1 MSREFN
7 VKKFTK
13 NKALTTKDMIK
24 FLLPFEPTQKIIIDD
39 NENNKSYQISQIYTD
54 VDGNICIEI
63 GKEIYRG

>member
-24 FLLPFEPTQKIIIDD
+24 FLLPFESTQKIIIDD
-39 NENNKSYQISQIYTD
+39 NENNKSYQVSQIYTD

>member
-1 MSREFN
+1 MSREF
-7 VKKFTK
+7 KLEKFTK
-13 NKALTTKDMIK
+13 GKPLTVKRMIK

-63 GKEIYRG
+63 GKEIYGG